1 MQLSLSWVLNSHSGT
16 HQCSSRAL
24 TSWQH
29 STAPQ
34 SVTVCPFWLESVC
47 QPFNPDRSV
56 PSLSRSLP
64 DSLKALAQ
72 TKCSMVTHHP
82 GPLTQHSEI
91 SYCLKVLIYFPQ
103 KWGRKEGKGE
113 QVGEDILNTLSTD
126 TYTFCHLAFCLLYY
140 WSTSTTIWGLNLQ
153 LAHNLLCSSPLI
165 YIHSSSFKQIE
176 ANDKETAK
184 WHISPK
190 AIYMS
195 PGLVYPLDFLYII
208 TTHFQ
213 LPHSIPTR
221 HSLLFSFT
229 TFFFL
234 HYTP

>member
-1 MQLSLSWVLNSHSGT
+1 MEISAHSEALVLKRIPLISAVELLPLSVVLNCSELAVQLSLSWVLNSHSGT

-64 DSLKALAQ
+64 ASLKALAQ

-103 KWGRKEGKGE
+103 KWGRKERESRWGR
-113 QVGEDILNTLSTD
+113 
-126 TYTFCHLAFCLLYY
+126 TF
-140 WSTSTTIWGLNLQ
+140 
-153 LAHNLLCSSPLI
+153 
-165 YIHSSSFKQIE
+165 
-176 ANDKETAK
+176 
-184 WHISPK
+184 
-190 AIYMS
+190 
-195 PGLVYPLDFLYII
+195 
-208 TTHFQ
+208 
-213 LPHSIPTR
+213 
-221 HSLLFSFT
+221 
-229 TFFFL
+229 
-234 HYTP
+234 